1 MRKIAVERQCGAIHA
16 VFVFCGCARVKNH
29 PNENE
34 KSSGCLFI
42 FIGMIFRMRFPEI
55 F

>member
-1 MRKIAVERQCGAIHA
+1 MLPLFFAV
-16 VFVFCGCARVKNH
+16 VPVVKKH

-42 FIGMIFRMRFPEI
+42 FIGMIFRMRFPKI